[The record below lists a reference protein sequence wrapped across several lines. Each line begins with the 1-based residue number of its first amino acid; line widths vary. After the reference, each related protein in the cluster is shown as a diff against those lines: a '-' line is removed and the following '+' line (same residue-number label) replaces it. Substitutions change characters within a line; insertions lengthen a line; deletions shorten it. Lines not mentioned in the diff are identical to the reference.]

1 MDEEDIA
8 DYEVDSGEGS
18 GDDYEEDGRADSEA
32 SGGEDIEEDSG
43 DEIDEGSGDDEKDSG
58 DDEKDSGDE
67 MEEGSGDDEKDSGGQ
82 SSDQEDIHNRL
93 LPFTYQKPTIASFVA
108 QSTPYSQKQLRDLLQ
123 ITIPVQT
130 AIMAQIEEFL
140 ANGPPP
146 NKAQLQLIYHTEI
159 HGPIGSTCNDL
170 CGILFPPEAVAAVIR
185 DRYDDDEII
194 RLTGY
199 YMYKTYIASKKSYA
213 QKVQRRLKVVKTARE
228 PGIVMDAVKYNNLMR
243 ILTEHVCTPYALFYA
258 ISDTDYSAES
268 GAWPYR

>member
-1 MDEEDIA
+1 MDEDIA
-8 DYEVDSGEGS
+8 GYEVDSGEGS

-32 SGGEDIEEDSG
+32 SGGEEIEEDSG
-43 DEIDEGSGDDEKDSG
+43 DEIEDGSGDDEKDSG
-58 DDEKDSGDE
+58 DDERD
-67 MEEGSGDDEKDSGGQ
+67 SGDDEKDSGGQ
-82 SSDQEDIHNRL
+82 SSDQEDVHNRL
-93 LPFTYQKPTIASFVA
+93 LPFTYQKPMIASFVA

-123 ITIPVQT
+123 ISIPVQT

-146 NKAQLQLIYHTEI
+146 NKPQLQLIYHTEI

-170 CGILFPPEAVAAVIR
+170 CGILFPAEAVAAVIR

-213 QKVQRRLKVVKTARE
+213 QKVSRRLKVVKTARE

-243 ILTEHVCTPYALFYA
+243 ILTEHVCTAHALLCS
-258 ISDTDYSAES
+258 I
-268 GAWPYR
+268 